1 MTQMPEM
8 PHRRPE
14 PLPPPPGAFD
24 TVLQRAR
31 TRRYRRLSAVT
42 AVTGV
47 FLAGLWGGLAM
58 AGGVAG
64 VQDTVVGF
72 ANNASDLVRA
82 DPPTESPTKSSAKV
96 VPPTGGHSS
105 SAPVG
110 PTGSPT
116 ETGQVRV
123 AMVRGLVVDARGA
136 PVVGMFVYTGT
147 LSGSSFLPRSTPA
160 AITNDRGRYAVPCTT
175 NPVLLTPWT
184 LNESRGTAK
193 ARWAATY
200 VMSPKCST
208 AVASTVTKVKAAA
221 SVQGTV
227 KTDKS
232 CADSDFTLW
241 LWLKGNRP
249 TAVRLG
255 NLNAGDSF
263 KISGLPKGTH
273 VLGGHGLRAK
283 VTVKAGGHVTKN
295 VTFACPDEPAG
306 TPTATP
312 SDLPTPTETT
322 TPDPSESPTPT
333 GTGPTG

>member
-1 MTQMPEM
+1 
-8 PHRRPE
+8 
-14 PLPPPPGAFD
+14 
-24 TVLQRAR
+24 
-31 TRRYRRLSAVT
+31 
-42 AVTGV
+42 
-47 FLAGLWGGLAM
+47 
-58 AGGVAG
+58 
-64 VQDTVVGF
+64 
-72 ANNASDLVRA
+72 
-82 DPPTESPTKSSAKV
+82 
-96 VPPTGGHSS
+96 
-105 SAPVG
+105 
-110 PTGSPT
+110 
-116 ETGQVRV
+116 
-123 AMVRGLVVDARGA
+123 
-136 PVVGMFVYTGT
+136 
-147 LSGSSFLPRSTPA
+147 
-160 AITNDRGRYAVPCTT
+160 VPCTT

-273 VLGGHGLRAK
+273 VLGGHGLRAN

-295 VTFACPDEPAG
+295 VTFACPDQPTVTPAV
-306 TPTATP
+306 TP
-312 SDLPTPTETT
+312 SELATPTETT

-333 GTGPTG
+333 GTGPTGG